1 MLASLTA
8 EGRLFGFDATEWAML
23 LGGSA
28 LVGLVTLLTA

>member
-8 EGRLFGFDATEWAML
+8 DGRLFGFDPTEWAML

-28 LVGLVTLLTA
+28 LVGLVTLLTT

>member
-8 EGRLFGFDATEWAML
+8 ERRLFGFNPTEWAML

-28 LVGLVTLLTA
+28 IVGLLTLLTI